1 MGTIKTFE
9 EFVND
14 NEFNLLLEEIDR
26 GDFQRFEKLDE
37 PKKVKIMETWDDKQ
51 WIKYCMQNT
60 ISEEEC
66 FGPVLKKIEED
77 EE

>member
-1 MGTIKTFE
+1 MGTIKTSE

-51 WIKYCMQNT
+51 WIKYRMQNT

>member
-1 MGTIKTFE
+1 MGTIKTSE

-37 PKKVKIMETWDDKQ
+37 PKK
-51 WIKYCMQNT
+51 
-60 ISEEEC
+60 SR
-66 FGPVLKKIEED
+66 
-77 EE
+77 

>member
-51 WIKYCMQNT
+51 WIKYRMQNT
-60 ISEEEC
+60 ISEREC
-66 FGPVLKKIEED
+66 FEPVIKIIRGEA
-77 EE
+77 